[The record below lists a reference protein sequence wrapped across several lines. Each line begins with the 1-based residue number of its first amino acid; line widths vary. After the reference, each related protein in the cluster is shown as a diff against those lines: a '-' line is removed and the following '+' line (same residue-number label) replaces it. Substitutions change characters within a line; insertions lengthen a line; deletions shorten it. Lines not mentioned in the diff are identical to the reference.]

1 MPAGRPGGIMKHI
14 KFLLLSLFF
23 FLSVSLVSVHAAV
36 NDGITDYSNLKPDED
51 GDYWIYFEFNSDDFH
66 YKNDDVSH
74 SAHLQYWVKI
84 NNYEQTG
91 HPGIWFEP
99 VEYSNDLSLKYYNFS
114 VKKYTSY
121 TSTVHVKGDYDG
133 ETYDITLPACLLS
146 SLLKPDFLFKEV
158 SSGAAKIISPDYM
171 DCFLYLPVPEVQY
184 EQYKDP
190 VVLNFEYVQ
199 DKPNKK
205 LPAPQVPVFEY
216 EYINGRISG
225 LVCCFR
231 YPVDTVEHFYE
242 LVDKGK
248 RSGSSHSST
257 VDGSSYYKKTPY
269 VYSAS
274 DTGNEYAGMSTYL
287 DYRVT
292 FMIGS
297 NSYTTGWARLGVFGY
312 ADTKYNQYQVTNPT
326 WWFFDVYNQY
336 DVLIRDWKNNSE
348 IWQCM
353 LRLDKLP
360 DIIKD
365 SGYVSFSDTDS
376 IILTKIEVSAYN
388 VLQRGARSLTSDMVY
403 GQFDC
408 ITNTFSGSVLP
419 DSSPEIVAGDNG
431 DITINVNIDIDTVIP
446 STPDTSVSTGNT
458 DVVPGISGDGS
469 SSGGS
474 SGFFDSISGL
484 FDLVLK
490 VFDLVLTGL
499 VRLGRLFFSLI
510 GDIIDMCGEF
520 PKLFGFIVDA
530 FPQEFM
536 TLMMIGFAAALV
548 LKIFGR

>member
-1 MPAGRPGGIMKHI
+1 MKHI
-14 KFLLLSLFF
+14 KFFVLSLFF
-23 FLSVSLVSVHAAV
+23 CLYVFLVSVHAAV
-36 NDGITDYSNLKPDED
+36 NDGITDYSNLEPDEN

-84 NNYEQTG
+84 SDYEDWG
-91 HPGIWFEP
+91 HPCLYIRKP
-99 VEYSNDLSLKYYNFS
+99 DQYDRLKVSCFNIRNVNHPLVSSKFDII
-114 VKKYTSY
+114 
-121 TSTVHVKGDYDG
+121 VKGDYDG
-133 ETYDITLPACLLS
+133 ESYDLSKLCLNDSFFKFEYHFKGVSEYSAGELS
-146 SLLKPDFLFKEV
+146 YEFVDC
-158 SSGAAKIISPDYM
+158 IS
-171 DCFLYLPVPEVQY
+171 YLPVSTAEYNQSKQPEV
-184 EQYKDP
+184 
-190 VVLNFEYVQ
+190 LNYEYVQ
-199 DKPNKK
+199 DKPVKS
-205 LPAPQVPVFEY
+205 LPVPQVPVFEY
-216 EYINGRISG
+216 EYINGRIAG

-231 YPVDTVEHFYE
+231 YPIDTVEHFYE

-248 RSGSSHSST
+248 RAGSSHSST

-269 VYSAS
+269 VYAAS
-274 DTGNEYAGMSTYL
+274 DTGNKYASMSTYL

-312 ADTKYNQYQVTNPT
+312 EDTKYNQFKITNPT

-365 SGYVSFSDTDS
+365 SGFVSFSDTDS
-376 IILTKIEVSAYN
+376 IILTRIEVSAYN

-403 GQFDC
+403 GKFDC
-408 ITNTFSGSVLP
+408 ISNTFSGSVLP
-419 DSSPEIVAGDNG
+419 QSAPDVVVGENG
-431 DITINVNIDIDTVIP
+431 DITVNVNIDIDTVVP
-446 STPDTSVSTGNT
+446 STPDTSVSTGNP

-469 SSGGS
+469 SSDSG
-474 SGFFDSISGL
+474 SGFFDGISGL

-490 VFDLVLTGL
+490 FLEVVITGL

-530 FPQEFM
+530 FPHEFM
-536 TLMMIGFAAALV
+536 TMLMIGSAAALV